1 MSQARALHRVQVI
14 ELEVIKLT
22 RRIKAINVELE
33 DQTELEQ
40 VREDFLGAEE
50 RLTECRKLV
59 NEVELQIQAVTDKRQ
74 ATEERLYDGSVTN
87 TKELQDMQMEVESL
101 TRRFTQL
108 DEQLSKH
115 ADERDA
121 AKTAHDEIKALL
133 EETTTKHQARL
144 DELQKEKAELKQKAD
159 GLLAERRAALKQVEE
174 PALKLYNGMRATK
187 SNRPVAVLRDNA
199 CTICGIEQ
207 NRTVIV
213 AINHGEQLV
222 NCNSCG
228 RILVKL

>member
-50 RLTECRKLV
+50 RLTECRKLA

-115 ADERDA
+115 AE
-121 AKTAHDEIKALL
+121 
-133 EETTTKHQARL
+133 
-144 DELQKEKAELKQKAD
+144 
-159 GLLAERRAALKQVEE
+159 
-174 PALKLYNGMRATK
+174 
-187 SNRPVAVLRDNA
+187 
-199 CTICGIEQ
+199 
-207 NRTVIV
+207 
-213 AINHGEQLV
+213 
-222 NCNSCG
+222 
-228 RILVKL
+228 

>member
-1 MSQARALHRVQVI
+1 MSQARALHKVQVI
-14 ELEVIKLT
+14 ELEIIKLT
-22 RRIKAINVELE
+22 RRIKAINAELDDQEELE
-33 DQTELEQ
+33 K
-40 VREDFLGAEE
+40 VRENFSDVEE
-50 RLTECRKLV
+50 RLTECRKQV
-59 NEVELQIQAVTDKRQ
+59 NEVELQMQAVADKRK
-74 ATEERLYDGSVTN
+74 ATEERMYGGAVTN

-101 TRRFTQL
+101 TRRHAQL

-121 AKTAHDEIKALL
+121 ANVKHEEIKTLL
-133 EETTTKHQARL
+133 EETSNKHKAKQ
-144 DELQKEKAELKQKAD
+144 DELQNEKSELKKKAD
-159 GLLAERRAALKQVEE
+159 GLLTERRIALKQVEE

-187 SNRPVAVLRDNA
+187 SNRPVAVLKDKA

-207 NRTVIV
+207 NHTVIV
-213 AINHGEQLV
+213 AINRSEQLV